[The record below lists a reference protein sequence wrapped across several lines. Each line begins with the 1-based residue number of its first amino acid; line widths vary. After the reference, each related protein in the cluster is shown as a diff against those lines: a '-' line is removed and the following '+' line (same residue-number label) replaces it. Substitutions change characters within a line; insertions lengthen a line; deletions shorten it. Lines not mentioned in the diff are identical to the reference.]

1 MEKQMVYGTTD
12 GPLLERILGYSI
24 IVLAV
29 GYALFH
35 LWLAGAGVLLWLATT
50 GANILSLDLKTLSD
64 IPVLSVEAARHMN
77 LIGSMVLIFLLYPL
91 SRQSPRHW
99 KFGIDVLLI
108 VFAIVAGAWLEIQ
121 SEELLYRESEPNSI
135 DMFLGIG
142 AILLTFEIGRRA
154 IGLPI
159 VITVLVFVAYA
170 YFGDSI
176 PGYWGHRGQDLEA
189 LVNAFYI
196 IFEGIYGAPL
206 GVVVE
211 FVVLFVIF
219 GAFLQKTGG
228 GDFFIALAHAIT
240 GPLRGGPAKTA
251 VVASALMGSISGS
264 STANVVTTGSF
275 TIPMMKEAGYPPHIA
290 AGVEV
295 ASSVGGV
302 LLPPVMGA
310 AAFLMV
316 GLTAL
321 PYTDIIKAA
330 TLPAILYFISVYAQV
345 HFTACRLG
353 LGGTPFPSDY
363 WSNLARVVIRGL
375 PYLIPLATLVYLLL
389 IGRSAQFAAFAAILL
404 MIVMSFI
411 RKETRMGPTQFIEA
425 LQTGAKNALP
435 VAAACAC
442 VGMIIGVVD
451 LTGVGVKF
459 SALMTTGT
467 GGSVFLAIILV
478 ALASLVLGIELPISA
493 SYLVIAILAAPAL
506 VDLGVPLIPAHL
518 ICMWFAIDAAVTPPV
533 CITSYVAAG
542 VANSDPFKTAVAGWK
557 TAKGLY
563 VVPFLMAY
571 TPITMN
577 GAWPDVVMAFT
588 SGAIGLIS
596 LAAAWEGEFIVKATV
611 IERLILVGVV
621 VTAIDP
627 SGPTDYIG
635 IAGFLLVVVMQ
646 YMRKHRASGVEGTP
660 PAG

>member
-1 MEKQMVYGTTD
+1 MQQQKIYSTTE
-12 GPLLERILGYSI
+12 GPGLERFLGYTV
-24 IVLAV
+24 IVCAA
-29 GYALFH
+29 GYACFH
-35 LWLAGAGVLLWLATT
+35 LWLGGAGVLIWLATT
-50 GANILSLDLKTLSD
+50 GGSFLAVDFKAFAA
-64 IPVLSVEAARHMN
+64 IPVLGVDAARHIN
-77 LIGSMVLIFLLYPL
+77 LIGSTVLVLLLYPL
-91 SRQSPRHW
+91 SRETPRHW
-99 KFGIDVLLI
+99 KFAVDL
-108 VFAIVAGAWLEIQ
+108 VFIGLAITAGVWLEYQ
-121 SEELLYRESEPNSI
+121 AEELIYRESEPNNI
-135 DMFLGIG
+135 DMFLGIC

-159 VITVLVFVAYA
+159 VITVAVFVAYA
-170 YFGDSI
+170 HFGDHI
-176 PGYWGHRGQDLEA
+176 PGYWGHRGQDLES

-196 IFEGIYGAPL
+196 ILEGIYGAPL

-211 FVVLFVIF
+211 FVVLFVLF

-228 GDFFIALAHAIT
+228 GDFFIDLARAIT

-275 TIPMMKEAGYPPHIA
+275 TIPMMKKAGYPPHIA
-290 AGVEV
+290 AGTEV

-316 GLTAL
+316 GLTAV

-330 TLPAILYFISVYAQV
+330 ALPALLYFISVYAQV
-345 HFTACRLG
+345 HYTACRLN

-363 WSNLARVVIRGL
+363 WSNLARVIIRGL
-375 PYLIPLATLVYLLL
+375 PYLVPLVTLVWLLL
-389 IGRSAQFAAFAAILL
+389 VGRSAQFAAFAAILL
-404 MIVMSFI
+404 MIAMSFI
-411 RKETRMGPTQFIEA
+411 REETRMGPKQFVEA

-451 LTGVGVKF
+451 LTGVGIKF
-459 SALMTTGT
+459 SALMTSGT

-493 SYLVIAILAAPAL
+493 SYLVVALLAAPAL

-533 CITSYVAAG
+533 CITSYVASG
-542 VANSDPFKTAVAGWK
+542 VANSDPFKTAIAGWK

-571 TPITMN
+571 TPITLN

-596 LAAAWEGEFIVKATV
+596 LAAAWEGHFIIKATI
-611 IERLILVGVV
+611 IERLILAGVV

-627 SGPTDYIG
+627 SGPTDYAG
-635 IAGFLLVVVMQ
+635 IAGFFLVIVLQ
-646 YMRKHRASGVEGTP
+646 YMRKGRASEVESTP

>member
-1 MEKQMVYGTTD
+1 MQEQKIYSKTE
-12 GPLLERILGYSI
+12 GPSQERILGY
-24 IVLAV
+24 IVTLFAV
-29 GYALFH
+29 GYACFH
-35 LWLAGAGVLLWLATT
+35 LWLAGAGVLIWLATT
-50 GANILSLDLKTLSD
+50 GGGMLALDFSAFAG
-64 IPVLSVEAARHMN
+64 IPVLGVDAVRHLN
-77 LIGSMVLIFLLYPL
+77 LIGSTALIILIYPL

-99 KFGIDVLLI
+99 KFAVDVAFILL
-108 VFAIVAGAWLEIQ
+108 AIAAGTWLEYQ
-121 SEELLYRESEPNSI
+121 AEELVYRESEPNRI
-135 DMFLGIG
+135 DMFFGIC

-159 VITVLVFVAYA
+159 VITVAVFVAYA
-170 YFGDSI
+170 HFGNLI
-176 PGYWGHRGQDLEA
+176 PGYWGHRGQDLESI
-189 LVNAFYI
+189 VNAFYI
-196 IFEGIYGAPL
+196 ILEGIYGAPL

-211 FVVLFVIF
+211 FVVLFVLF

-228 GDFFIALAHAIT
+228 GDFFIELARAIT

-275 TIPMMKEAGYPPHIA
+275 TIPMMKKAGYPAHIA
-290 AGVEV
+290 AGTEV

-321 PYTDIIKAA
+321 PYTAIIQAA
-330 TLPAILYFISVYAQV
+330 ALPALLYFISVYAQV

-353 LGGTPFPSDY
+353 LGGTPFPPDY
-363 WSNLARVVIRGL
+363 WSNLLRVIFRGL
-375 PYLIPLATLVYLLL
+375 PYLVPLVTLVWLLL
-389 IGRSAQFAAFAAILL
+389 AGRSAQFAAFAAILL
-404 MIVMSFI
+404 MIVMSFV
-411 RKETRMGPTQFIEA
+411 RKETRMGPRQFIEA
-425 LQTGAKNALP
+425 LETGAKNALP

-442 VGMIIGVVD
+442 VGMIIGTVD
-451 LTGVGVKF
+451 LTGVGIKF
-459 SALMTTGT
+459 SALMTSGT
-467 GGSVFLAIILV
+467 GGSVFFAIILV

-493 SYLVIAILAAPAL
+493 SYLVVALLAAPAL

-533 CITSYVAAG
+533 CITSYVASG
-542 VANSDPFKTAVAGWK
+542 VANSDPFKTAIAGWK

-563 VVPFLMAY
+563 VIPFLMAY
-571 TPITMN
+571 TPITLN
-577 GAWPDVVMAFT
+577 GDWPDILMAFI

-596 LAAAWEGEFIVKATV
+596 LAAAWEGYFIIKATV

-621 VTAIDP
+621 ITAIDP
-627 SGPTDYIG
+627 AGPTDNIG
-635 IAGFLLVVVMQ
+635 IAGFVLVIVLQ
-646 YMRKHRASGVEGTP
+646 IIRRNRAAGLEGAP
-660 PAG
+660 NAE